1 MIGISLTFE
10 NIGFRPYMDTVLP
23 ENSPFVKTKLKAISR
38 PKLFW
43 SADAKIPWALPTS
56 SEVISGPTVNMSS
69 TTATIPKAVAEEFV
83 VGLVA
88 TTTEVGLTPDT
99 MSWK

>member
-1 MIGISLTFE
+1 
-10 NIGFRPYMDTVLP
+10 
-23 ENSPFVKTKLKAISR
+23 
-38 PKLFW
+38 
-43 SADAKIPWALPTS
+43 
-56 SEVISGPTVNMSS
+56 MSS